1 MKRIYSILILFL
13 ISSLT
18 AVAEEDKGTMCVD
31 SVVVNRSRIY
41 YPINKVGIYE
51 NYMSNKEELLRIKKH
66 LATSPRIDSITIY
79 SYASPEGRYG
89 FNKWLAVERGRT
101 AKNIY

>member
-18 AVAEEDKGTMCVD
+18 AVAEEDKDTMCVD

-89 FNKWLAVERGRT
+89 FNKWLAAERGKT